1 MAVDTQQIRELR
13 EKTGAGM
20 LDCKNALA
28 ETAGNME
35 EAVVVL
41 RKKGLASA
49 RKTATRVAAEGMIG
63 HYIHGGGT
71 IGVLVEVNCET
82 DFAAR
87 SEDFRAVA
95 KEIAMH
101 IAAQNPTYVR
111 REDVSAEVV
120 EKEKEIY
127 RDQARASGKPANI
140 VDKIAEGKLD
150 AFFKT
155 SCLYE
160 QEFVKDSSITVEN
173 LIQNLTARIREN
185 VQVRRFVRYQTGEG
199 LEKRVSD
206 LAADVREQLKG

>member
-1 MAVDTQQIRELR
+1 
-13 EKTGAGM
+13 
-20 LDCKNALA
+20 
-28 ETAGNME
+28 
-35 EAVVVL
+35 
-41 RKKGLASA
+41 
-49 RKTATRVAAEGMIG
+49 
-63 HYIHGGGT
+63 
-71 IGVLVEVNCET
+71 
-82 DFAAR
+82 
-87 SEDFRAVA
+87 
-95 KEIAMH
+95 
-101 IAAQNPTYVR
+101 
-111 REDVSAEVV
+111 VSAEVV